1 VVEQSFRL
9 GFYDTQCGLKFAR
22 APLLRPQIER
32 LQEGGWMLDVELL
45 GRMKQAGAKFAEVPI
60 DWADAGE
67 SKVRFGIDAAR
78 MFLSIQ
84 RIKRRL
90 ELDRI
95 EP

>member
-1 VVEQSFRL
+1 LVEQSFGL

-22 APLLRPQIER
+22 APLLRPQIDR
-32 LQEGGWMLDVELL
+32 LCEGGWMLDVELL
-45 GRMKQAGAKFAEVPI
+45 GRMKQLGARFAEVPI

-78 MFLSIQ
+78 MFFSIQ

-95 EP
+95 DS